1 MLSDDNF
8 RQLRSQRV
16 QNVDLNQ
23 GSTLDR
29 FDVIAEELGLRIPCN
44 VWTLDS
50 KSGEFGLASCWTRED
65 FEAAGIIV

>member
-1 MLSDDNF
+1 MVGRLK
-8 RQLRSQRV
+8 RV
-16 QNVDLNQ
+16 LAHESPEGRENLQ
-23 GSTLDR
+23 GSALDR

-65 FEAAGIIV
+65 FEATGIVV